1 MLGVKRQ
8 MQQSAIWD
16 ELTRRWNLF
25 SRVRDQFVDIKR
37 EKLAFLQKEACVQ
50 SVVTAAKTF
59 LCI

>member
-1 MLGVKRQ
+1 L
-8 MQQSAIWD
+8 QQSAVWD

-37 EKLAFLQKEACVQ
+37 EKPAFLQKEASVQ

-59 LCI
+59 LFLCI